1 MQQPSIFR
9 LLVMYL
15 FSIKLIS
22 LWLKSIIYQQTTE
35 EAMKKV
41 YFPFF
46 VLFLFFSVSLAQNEQ
61 LLYDGVD
68 EFCNLPGG
76 QELFSNLDVS
86 TVEAWI
92 NSSDISNA
100 PIWIGSGPGG
110 DILFGLDYLG
120 EARLAFG
127 TAIFLG
133 GSYV

>member
-1 MQQPSIFR
+1 
-9 LLVMYL
+9 
-15 FSIKLIS
+15 
-22 LWLKSIIYQQTTE
+22 
-35 EAMKKV
+35 MKKL
-41 YFPFF
+41 YLSFLL
-46 VLFLFFSVSLAQNEQ
+46 LFLSLSVSRAQNEQ

-68 EFCNLPGG
+68 DFCNLPGG
-76 QELFSNLDVS
+76 QELFSNLDVF